1 MNTVVSDML
10 LLLHEDW
17 MPEKRKETIR
27 NMLMSLVDN
36 MESNS
41 NLDEKWQ

>member
-10 LLLHEDW
+10 ALLHEDW
-17 MPEKRKETIR
+17 MPEKRKESIK

-36 MESNS
+36 ME
-41 NLDEKWQ
+41 NLENEKWQ